1 MGCGR
6 AVWFG
11 RAMPGA
17 VLFGCYRWVSH
28 TACDI
33 PTSCLNLRV
42 RPGVSWID
50 RFTPVMPGHPDV
62 PSGHHCI
69 TGFDGTVPRAVVSN
83 YLKLGFSR
91 CHVVVT
97 QSERNGVLKNS
108 KNKQMIKTLEGI
120 KTKTIYAPT
129 KEWSAWWMGVSL
141 K

>member
-50 RFTPVMPGHPDV
+50 RFTPGMPGHPDV

-91 CHVVVT
+91 CHVVVHP
-97 QSERNGVLKNS
+97 K
-108 KNKQMIKTLEGI
+108 
-120 KTKTIYAPT
+120 
-129 KEWSAWWMGVSL
+129 
-141 K
+141 